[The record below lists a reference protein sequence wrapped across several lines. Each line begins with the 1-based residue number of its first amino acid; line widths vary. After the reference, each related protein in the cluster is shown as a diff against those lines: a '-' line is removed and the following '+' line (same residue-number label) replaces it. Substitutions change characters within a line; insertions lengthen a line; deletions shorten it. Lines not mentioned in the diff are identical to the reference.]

1 MRKNFISA
9 ILVFSFF
16 TLLFGVVYP
25 LTTTFISNQ
34 IFPEKSQGSLIKKD
48 DKILGSQLIGQN
60 FSDPKYLWGRLS
72 ATSPNPYNAAASSGS
87 NLDLSNP
94 QLMQNVKERIALLK
108 QFDPDNF
115 PLENCNDSIKKIKAC
130 HKNNNPIPVDLVTS
144 SASGLDPEISVDAAS
159 YQVKRIAKFRNIPEE
174 KVQGI
179 ITKHTKGKQFGL
191 FGEKRVNFLLVNLE
205 LDEKI

>member
-9 ILVFSFF
+9 ILVLSSF
-16 TLLFGVVYP
+16 TLLFGVLYP
-25 LTTTFISNQ
+25 LTTTFVSNQ
-34 IFPEKSQGSLIKKD
+34 IFSEKSQGSLIKKD
-48 DKILGSQLIGQN
+48 GKILGSELIGQN
-60 FSDPKYLWGRLS
+60 FSDPKYLWGRIS
-72 ATSPNPYNAAASSGS
+72 TTSPNPYNAAASTGS

-94 QLMQNVKERIALLK
+94 QLMQNVKERISLLK
-108 QFDPDNF
+108 QFDP
-115 PLENCNDSIKKIKAC
+115 ENKNSI
-130 HKNNNPIPVDLVTS
+130 PIDLVTS

-159 YQVKRIAKFRNIPEE
+159 YQIKRIAKFRNIPEE

-179 ITKHTKGKQFGL
+179 IKRHTKGKQFGL